1 MRQIILPFA
10 VLLFGSTVY
19 AQVDPGHSILRSAA
33 FSRSSSC
40 ADGSCGT
47 PAASD
52 FEANSGYADPAFA
65 SCPNGN
71 CGLRTAYSQPI
82 TASDGGCA
90 DGSCGLSASYVSGNS
105 NYMDYETAASYTG
118 YDSGT
123 CADGRCALPVSY
135 SQPMTANVGGCADGS
150 CNLPANYIA
159 SGSSNTNTSNAAM
172 GVCADGS
179 CAAYRPHI
187 DPVIWEDSYPANYR
201 GYATTVPADT
211 DYPTASTVS
220 CLPRQ
225 AVVPTAVVRLS
236 KVSRRNKRSSV
247 ACL

>member
-47 PAASD
+47 PAVSD

-90 DGSCGLSASYVSGNS
+90 DGSCGWSISYVSGNS
-105 NYMDYETAASYTG
+105 NYMDYETAASFTG

-123 CADGRCALPVSY
+123 CATAAVRCPSVIRSPTQPTWAAVRTEAATCPPTTLPVAQATRTRRTPPWVFARRKLRCLSAAHR
-135 SQPMTANVGGCADGS
+135 SRDLGRFV
-150 CNLPANYIA
+150 
-159 SGSSNTNTSNAAM
+159 SGQ
-172 GVCADGS
+172 
-179 CAAYRPHI
+179 
-187 DPVIWEDSYPANYR
+187 
-201 GYATTVPADT
+201 
-211 DYPTASTVS
+211 
-220 CLPRQ
+220 LPRLRHNR
-225 AVVPTAVVRLS
+225 PRRYRLS
-236 KVSRRNKRSSV
+236 DSFHRFLCHDRRLCRRQLF
-247 ACL
+247 A